1 MFVLQQK
8 LKEAE
13 QKIKDSTKDKKTG
26 AGASGKTPRDA
37 KKKQKKETDVEE
49 IERKRLELR
58 EAKKL
63 EKQVGGG
70 KENLLFTKLNVTV
83 FNGGFRND
91 RKRRAKRKRK
101 RGNDAKR
108 SEALG
113 DGEAFKGEEVVGDG
127 HRRGK
132 EASGRRGA
140 RRGGRTRS
148 LVRVPQASARR
159 ERGATQGRTR
169 TPQTGS
175 HPEEVSDV
183 TRVRRHNCD
192 VMLYVV
198 ERRKG
203 SGARRR
209 NSERWRC

>member
-70 KENLLFTKLNVTV
+70 K
-83 FNGGFRND
+83 
-91 RKRRAKRKRK
+91 
-101 RGNDAKR
+101 
-108 SEALG
+108 
-113 DGEAFKGEEVVGDG
+113 
-127 HRRGK
+127 
-132 EASGRRGA
+132 
-140 RRGGRTRS
+140 RTCCLPS
-148 LVRVPQASARR
+148 L
-159 ERGATQGRTR
+159 
-169 TPQTGS
+169 
-175 HPEEVSDV
+175 
-183 TRVRRHNCD
+183 
-192 VMLYVV
+192 M
-198 ERRKG
+198 
-203 SGARRR
+203 
-209 NSERWRC
+209 